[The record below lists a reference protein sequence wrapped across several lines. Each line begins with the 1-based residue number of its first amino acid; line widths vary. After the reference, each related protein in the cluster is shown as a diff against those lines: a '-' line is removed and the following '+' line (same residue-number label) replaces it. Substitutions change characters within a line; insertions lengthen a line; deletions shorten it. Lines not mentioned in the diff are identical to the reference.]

1 MSAAK
6 SPPLRP
12 ESLAPLSVVVSF
24 QGELS
29 TIHVRSTLSKWG
41 RVLSCNP
48 SRPGQFLVKLVPSA
62 IDAEKKIASIRSL
75 NDTAVT
81 IQPFQRSCFGTVFFR
96 EFTTWSTEEIQEE
109 LGDTASL
116 VRRLP
121 TRDGAK
127 DKSGR
132 LLVEFKANEAPETI
146 TLQCGVILGVRVFIP
161 PPLRCNNCHR
171 FNHHGDSC
179 NNAARCGRCGAT
191 GHKREACPAPS
202 PCCPACKGPH
212 EVDHPQCPAWKRERE
227 VKSLRITKGITTRE
241 ARVLQS
247 SAPRKTINSGKKP
260 ALKYEPAPPPAPGAW
275 QKPTPDTAPAEW
287 PEPGPSR
294 KRPQAPGGAPPEAP
308 RAPSAQQAQAPT
320 CDSRLL
326 DLFESQNR
334 MLTQITQQNAMI
346 ISMLQTLVTKLVATA
361 PTQPTTPERKR
372 PRINVSPPAD
382 ADPQFHTPRDEE
394 GTKRQ
399 KRTVYNLGA
408 DSITSPLA
416 KNYATFDF
424 LEKGT

>member
-6 SPPLRP
+6 SPPQRR
-12 ESLAPLSVVVSF
+12 ESPAPLSIVVSF

-29 TIHVRSTLSKWG
+29 TILVRSTLAKWG

-48 SRPGQFLVKLVPSA
+48 SRPGQFLVKLVTTAP
-62 IDAEKKIASIRSL
+62 DAEKKITSIRSL
-75 NDTAVT
+75 NEKPVT
-81 IQPFQRSCFGTVFFR
+81 ITLFQSSCFGTIFFK
-96 EFTTWSTEEIQEE
+96 EFTTWSDEEIQEE
-109 LGDTASL
+109 LGNSASL
-116 VRRLP
+116 VRRMA

-132 LLVEFKANEAPETI
+132 LLVEFKTNELPESI

-161 PPLRCNNCHR
+161 PPLRCNKCHN

-179 NNAARCGRCGAT
+179 NNAARCGRCGST

-202 PCCPACKGPH
+202 PCCPACKGSH
-212 EVDHPQCPAWKRERE
+212 EVEHPQCPAWKRERE

-241 ARVLQS
+241 ARVIYN
-247 SAPRKTINSGKKP
+247 SASRKPVATARKP
-260 ALKYEPAPPPAPGAW
+260 VRQFEPAPPPAPGAW
-275 QKPTPDTAPAEW
+275 QQPPPETAPAEW
-287 PEPGPSR
+287 PMPGPSR
-294 KRPQAPGGAPPEAP
+294 KRPQAPVVAAPEAT
-308 RAPSAQQAQAPT
+308 RAPSAPPAQPSAL
-320 CDSRLL
+320 DNRLL

-346 ISMLQTLVTKLVATA
+346 ISMLQTLVTKLVAA
-361 PTQPTTPERKR
+361 PTQPSTPERKR